1 VEMSKIYKE
10 WLKNRDQARSGPES
24 VHATDELALLEQRA
38 KNRQQ
43 PRVYQAEIHKS
54 VPAKVVSQLKPDNG
68 TRKSAMSHGQMAS
81 EVQNGIIYDPPRD
94 EEYLMAERLEHD
106 VRSSGRI
113 SARQTT
119 RAPKRVPTPP
129 M

>member
-1 VEMSKIYKE
+1 MRKIYKE
-10 WLKNRDQARSGPES
+10 WLKNRGQARSGPES
-24 VHATDELALLEQRA
+24 VYATDELALLEQRG

-43 PRVYQAEIHKS
+43 QRVHQAEIHKS
-54 VPAKVVSQLKPDNG
+54 VAAKVVSQLKPDNG
-68 TRKSAMSHGQMAS
+68 TRKSAMPHGQLAS
-81 EVQNGIIYDPPRD
+81 EAQNGIIYDPPRG

-106 VRSSGRI
+106 IGSSGRI

-119 RAPKRVPTPP
+119 RALKRVPTPP